1 MLFSTQKV
9 GVISAPV
16 RTALRLSS
24 WALSATLLWAGAS
37 QAQVSLSPLKIEV
50 KTNRGQ
56 AQGVINI
63 TNTTNETFR
72 ARVYAESFT
81 YNRDKGFESLPAS
94 PSDLRP
100 YLQFSPRELVV
111 PPGTTRRV
119 RLNARLAPSL
129 PAGEYRTMI
138 FTEPLKPNIVKNGNG
153 ITTNIITRVGSA
165 FFVRKGDVSPKLAVD
180 SVRWNAEAKKI
191 QLLVRNAGKASAYTS
206 IKWTLKQG
214 GTVVKTGESTASGI
228 VPDGDRNLILN
239 QSKKDELALSPG
251 TYQLSGELM
260 WGEDNDKSKL
270 PFKLNLTV
278 PGGNSTSS
286 PTRNRR

>member
-9 GVISAPV
+9 GIISAPV
-16 RTALRLSS
+16 RGALRFST
-24 WALSATLLWAGAS
+24 WALSAALLWAGAS
-37 QAQVSLSPLKIEV
+37 QAQVSLSPMKIEV

-56 AQGVINI
+56 AQGIINI
-63 TNTTNETFR
+63 TNTSNETFR

-81 YNRDKGFESLPAS
+81 YNRDKGFETLPSS

-119 RLNARLAPSL
+119 RLNARLAPNL
-129 PAGEYRTMI
+129 PNGEYRTMI
-138 FTEPLKPNIVKNGNG
+138 FTEPLKQNSVTDANGNKT
-153 ITTNIITRVGSA
+153 IIITRVGSA
-165 FFVRKGDVSPKLAVD
+165 FFVRKGDVRPNLTVD
-180 SVRWNAEAKKI
+180 SARWNAEAKKI
-191 QLLVRNAGKASAYTS
+191 QILVRNTGKASAYPY

-214 GTVVKTGESTASGI
+214 GTVVKTGEALDTGI

-251 TYQLSGELM
+251 TYQLSGELL

-270 PFKLNLTV
+270 PFKLDLTV
-278 PGGNSTSS
+278 PGGNSTTS
-286 PTRNRR
+286 PTRNKR

>member
-1 MLFSTQKV
+1 MFFNTEKV
-9 GVISAPV
+9 GVFSALH
-16 RTALRLSS
+16 TALHFST
-24 WALSATLLWAGAS
+24 WTLSAALFWAGAS
-37 QAQVSLSPLKIEV
+37 QAQVSLSPLKTEV
-50 KTNRGQ
+50 QTNRGQ

-63 TNTTNETFR
+63 TNTSNETFR

-81 YNRDKGFESLPAS
+81 YNRDKGFESLPSS

-100 YLQFSPRELVV
+100 YLQFSPRELIV

-119 RLNARLAPSL
+119 RLNARLAPNL

-138 FTEPLKPNIVKNGNG
+138 FTEPLKQVTTTNNNG
-153 ITTNIITRVGSA
+153 ITTNIITRIGSA

-191 QLLVRNAGKASAYTS
+191 QLLVRNSGKASAYTS

-214 GTVVKTGESTASGI
+214 GTVLKSGETPDTGI

-239 QSKKDELALSPG
+239 QSKKDELALGPG

-260 WGEDNDKSKL
+260 WGEDNEKSKL
-270 PFKLNLTV
+270 PFKLNLIV
-278 PGGNSTSS
+278 PGGNSTLS
-286 PTRNRR
+286 PTNK